1 MIAPGVR
8 MMASGV
14 SGMMALSLRAPLD
27 GMTAPLDGGLR
38 LKLLK
43 WTLAFLSWND
53 SVARN
58 QEKTG
63 RHSLHV
69 ASRKI
74 RRRRQKNP
82 QLNGNHAR
90 VRNRQQRAIIFLES
104 LVWLQYLNHNL
115 NTSMGTSY
123 YASASSRPKYY

>member
-1 MIAPGVR
+1 
-8 MMASGV
+8 
-14 SGMMALSLRAPLD
+14 
-27 GMTAPLDGGLR
+27 MTAPLDGGPR

-43 WTLAFLSWND
+43 WTLAFLSQNN

-63 RHSLHV
+63 RHSLRI

-74 RRRRQKNP
+74 RRSRRKNP

-90 VRNRQQRAIIFLES
+90 VGNRQQRAIIFLES
-104 LVWLQYLNHNL
+104 LVQLQYSNGNL

-123 YASASSRPKYY
+123 YASTSSRPKYHRLGGTTVTL